1 MNRRETARVHHS
13 VGDTSLETAE
23 ILIIGSGAAGLSCA
37 VRLAE
42 AGHACTVVCKTQLAS
57 GSSLW
62 AQGGISAVLGPDDTQ
77 EAHVQDTLIAG
88 AGLCD
93 EAAVRYTVEH
103 GAEVV
108 HWLLDRGVAFTHD
121 ENDPSGTRLHLTR
134 EGGHSHRRV
143 AHAADATGR
152 AVETTLADLAIANPL
167 IHVCEHTMAVD
178 LIVDKAAQR
187 VLGAYLL
194 DVKTGTI
201 RTVTARAIVLATGG
215 ANQAYL
221 YLSNPDGG
229 SSGDGIAMA
238 WRAGCRVSNMEFMQ
252 FHPTG
257 LYHPGSGSFLI
268 SEALRGEGAKLT
280 LPDGS
285 RFMDRF
291 DPRAELAPRDIVA
304 RAIDHEMKRL
314 GIRHVWLDIRH
325 RGPEFIHAHFPSIQA
340 HCLELGIDITQQP
353 IPVVPIAHFTCGGV
367 TTDLDA
373 RTDLAGLYA
382 IGEVAC
388 TGLHGANRMASNSL
402 LECLVFARA
411 ATNDLLAHWDAL
423 PTTRTLPEWDASR
436 VSDSDEDVVISHN
449 WLELRTFMWDYVG
462 IVRTTKRLLRA
473 QHRVHLLQREIAEF
487 YRNHHVTADLL
498 ELRNLVTVADLI
510 VRSALGRHESRGL
523 HYTLDYLQT
532 DAVATPT
539 VLTP

>member
-1 MNRRETARVHHS
+1 MQTVNRGAGGPSRADGSS
-13 VGDTSLETAE
+13 V
-23 ILIIGSGAAGLSCA
+23 LIIGTGAAGLSCA
-37 VRLAE
+37 LRLAE
-42 AGHACTVVCKTQLAS
+42 AGHPCTVVCKRELAS
-57 GSSLW
+57 GSTLW

-77 EAHVQDTLIAG
+77 AAHVQDTLIAG

-93 EAAVRYTVEH
+93 ETAVRYTVKH

-108 HWLLDRGVAFTHD
+108 HWLLDRGVAFTRD
-121 ENDPSGTRLHLTR
+121 ENDPTRQRLHLTR

-152 AVETTLADLAIANPL
+152 AVETTLAELTAANPL
-167 IHVCEHTMAVD
+167 ITVHEYTMAVD
-178 LIVDKAAQR
+178 LIVDRGARR

-194 DVKTGTI
+194 DIHSGEV
-201 RTVTARAIVLATGG
+201 RAMPARAVVLATGG

-268 SEALRGEGAKLT
+268 SEALRGEGAKLK

-291 DPRAELAPRDIVA
+291 DKRAELAPRDIVA

-314 GIRHVWLDIRH
+314 GARHVWLDITE
-325 RGPEFIHAHFPSIQA
+325 RGPKFIHTHFPSIQA
-340 HCLELGIDITQQP
+340 HCMALGIDITKAP

-367 TTDLDA
+367 VTDLNA
-373 RTDLAGLYA
+373 RTDLDCLYA
-382 IGEVAC
+382 AGEVAC

-411 ATNDLLAHWDAL
+411 AANDLCARWDSLLDPAPL
-423 PTTRTLPEWDASR
+423 KPWDASR

-473 QHRVHLLQREIAEF
+473 QHRLELLHREINEF
-487 YRNHHVTADLL
+487 YKNYRVSSDLL
-498 ELRNLVTVADLI
+498 ELRNLVLVADLI

-523 HYTLDYLQT
+523 HYTLDYPQT
-532 DAVATPT
+532 DPQAAPT
-539 VLTP
+539 VLVP